1 MSSSLRSFLIKL
13 VWLISVSLNDPN
25 ASYERKIRIGALSK
39 NDRRIDVTLNGSLR
53 AGLRNTE
60 LSKKSVCS
68 LTAVCVSLWRT

>member
-13 VWLISVSLNDPN
+13 VWLISVSLNDP
-25 ASYERKIRIGALSK
+25 SYERKIRIGALSK